1 MKRRTE
7 IIIKTDRLIIVRRSA
22 SSSFA
27 AWCES
32 CASPARMLNV
42 EEAALLARS
51 TSRAIYKRVEANQ
64 LHFTE
69 TPEGSLLVC
78 LNSLDAG

>member
-7 IIIKTDRLIIVRRSA
+7 ITVKTDRLIVVRREQRA
-22 SSSFA
+22 GTA

-32 CASPARMLNV
+32 CAKPATMLSV
-42 EEAALLARS
+42 DDAAAVARS
-51 TSRAIYKRVEANQ
+51 SSRAIYRRVEADT

-69 TPEGSLLVC
+69 TPEGRLLIC
-78 LNSLDAG
+78 LNSLEAG